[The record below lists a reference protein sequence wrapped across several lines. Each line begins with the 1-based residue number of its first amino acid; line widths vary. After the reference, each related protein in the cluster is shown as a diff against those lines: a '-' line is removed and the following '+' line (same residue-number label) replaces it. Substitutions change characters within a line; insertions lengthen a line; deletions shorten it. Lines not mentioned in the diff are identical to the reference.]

1 MEKLD
6 TYFLGIDLHKSV
18 STWVLI
24 DKEGGTI
31 VTMSPNVKERSVSN
45 AIERLP
51 VPLNQIEC
59 AIEPVGCYRTYIEI
73 LKNHGLNVTTSNPS
87 ETPSISKSNK
97 KTDKRD
103 AKELADLLR
112 SNRLNT
118 SYVLPEEM
126 ISLRDLSRE
135 RTFHVHKRSSVK
147 SRVAMVAQRNGYS
160 LEEDIPKGCMT
171 NIGKSYLRGINNSEI
186 DRMYRLVEEHDVLIL
201 EIEREIE
208 IHPSVSKNS
217 TLLQSI
223 PGIGKITA
231 AVILAEIGDISRF
244 SSIKKFQSYSGLV
257 PGTRES
263 AGKSKQCSIHKRG
276 PVALR
281 TALVEAACRI
291 RKEEDGVL
299 FESFKNLS
307 KKTKSKMEART
318 ALARK
323 LVCIIYGVL
332 KTQTPYKGKFVSL
345 DNTL

>member
-24 DKEGGTI
+24 DSNGRTI
-31 VTMSPNVKERSVSN
+31 TTMSPSVKENSVEN
-45 AIERLP
+45 AINRLP
-51 VPLNQIEC
+51 VSLNQIEC
-59 AIEPVGCYRTYIEI
+59 AIEPVGCYRSYIKLLE
-73 LKNHGLNVTTSNPS
+73 KRGLSVTTSNPS
-87 ETPSISKSNK
+87 ETPSIAKSVK
-97 KTDKRD
+97 KTDKKD

-147 SRVAMVAQRNGYS
+147 SRIAMVAQRNGYL
-160 LEEDIPKGCMT
+160 LEEDMPKGCMT
-171 NIGKSYLRGINNSEI
+171 NIGKIYLKGINNKEI
-186 DRMYRLVEEHDVLIL
+186 DRMYRLVEDHNVLIL

-208 IHPSVSKNS
+208 NHPSVSKNS

-231 AVILAEIGDISRF
+231 AVILAEIGDVNRF

-257 PGTRES
+257 PKLRES
-263 AGKSKQCSIHKRG
+263 AEKSKQCGIHKRG

-299 FESFKNLS
+299 LESFKNLS